1 MDERLA
7 SRDIV
12 LIGAGHTNMHIV
24 RMWKMAPIPDTR
36 LTLISPFSRAT
47 YSGMLPGT
55 LAGLYEPD
63 EMAIDLYRF
72 AAPNGVR
79 VIIEEVVGLDPDR
92 RRVNFANRPPIR
104 FDVASVGI
112 GSVPAGADRWA
123 SCAAFLP
130 IKPMA
135 TFGDRFKTRLDDL
148 QKSKP
153 KKGIE
158 EPLQVVVVG
167 GGAAGVE
174 VTLCLEARLPTQGLA
189 AQATLVD
196 SGDTVL
202 RGYLPG
208 TIRRVTDHFAR
219 RQIAIRSNVRV
230 ANVADD
236 CVKLSDG
243 TAIDADIVVWATGA
257 TPPALIENISLAKGD
272 DGFLAVRDTL
282 QTIDDKPVFAVGDS
296 ATLIDS
302 PVRKSGVY
310 AVREGPFLWENLQRF
325 LSGQTLKPYVPQ
337 PGFLSLLADGEG
349 GSFLDYKGIS
359 THGRWA
365 WQLKDHI
372 DRKFMRMYQKYESM
386 EDMPVPASRSRREDQ
401 PRPTMRC
408 RGCGGKAGAGVLR
421 AALERIGEEHPSRQ
435 HNAVKHPEDAA
446 MLDPKSPAEMITIDF
461 FQGFMDDPWLVGR
474 VAALNSLSD
483 IWATGG
489 KPTQALAMVQLQ
501 EGEPRQQTELLY
513 QVLSG
518 SLYEFDRCGVELLGG
533 HTTESAELTVG
544 FTVMGTLDG
553 KPALLKSDAK
563 PGDVLILTKALGTG
577 TLLAGIPQAR
587 TRGEWV
593 DSLLASMLKSN
604 EAASVVAREVETNA
618 VTDVT
623 GFGLA
628 GHLLEILD
636 ASNLDA
642 DIRLSDLPLLPGA
655 RELLEEG
662 LESTLAPAN
671 REVAIRT
678 KCSDDRMTS
687 LPEFAALFD
696 PQTSGGLLLSV
707 SPEKERQLHDHLR
720 ETGVDAWT
728 IGRFRETTTSPTL
741 HLTE

>member
-24 RMWKMAPIPDTR
+24 RMWKMAPIPDAR

-72 AAPNGVR
+72 AAPVGVR

-92 RRVNFANRPPIR
+92 RRVQFANRPPIR

-112 GSVPAGADRWA
+112 GSVPAGADQWA
-123 SCAAFLP
+123 SSAALLP

-135 TFGDRFKTRLDDL
+135 TFRDRLKTRLDDL
-148 QKSKP
+148 QKSEP
-153 KKGIE
+153 RKGVE

-174 VTLCLEARLPTQGLA
+174 VTLCLEARLRTQGLA
-189 AQATLVD
+189 ANVVLVD
-196 SGDTVL
+196 SGDTIL

-208 TIRRVTDHFAR
+208 TARKVTDHFTK
-219 RQIAIRSNVRV
+219 RQISVKANVRV
-230 ANVADD
+230 VNVTDD
-236 CVKLSDG
+236 GLTLSDS
-243 TAIDADIVVWATGA
+243 TAIDADIVIWATGA
-257 TPPALIENISLAKGD
+257 TPPALIESIPLAKSD
-272 DGFLAVRDTL
+272 DGFLAVRNTL

-296 ATLIDS
+296 ATLVDS

-325 LSGQTLKPYVPQ
+325 LNGQSLKPYIPQ

-359 THGRWA
+359 AHSRWA
-365 WQLKDHI
+365 WKLKDHI
-372 DRKFMRMYQKYESM
+372 DRKFMRMYQQYKSM
-386 EDMPVPASRSRREDQ
+386 EDMPAPASLSAREGL
-401 PRPTMRC
+401 PGPTMRC

-421 AALERIGEEHPSRQ
+421 AALERIGDDHPDRQ

-489 KPTQALAMVQLQ
+489 KPTQALAMVQVQ
-501 EGEPRQQTELLY
+501 EGEPKQQAELLY

-533 HTTESAELTVG
+533 HTTEAAELTVG
-544 FTVMGTLDG
+544 FTVMGTLDE
-553 KPALLKSDAK
+553 KPALLKSDAN

-604 EAASVVAREVETNA
+604 EAASVVARNVGTNA

-623 GFGLA
+623 GFGVA

-636 ASNLDA
+636 ASGLDA
-642 DIRLSDLPLLPGA
+642 EVRLSNLPLLPGA
-655 RELLEEG
+655 RELLDEG

-678 KCSDDRMTS
+678 KCAHDKMTS
-687 LPEFAALFD
+687 QPEFAALFD

-707 SPEKERQLHDHLR
+707 SPEKEQQMHDQLQ
-720 ETGVDAWT
+720 EAGVDAWT
-728 IGRFRETTTSPTL
+728 IGRFRETVTSPTL

>member
-24 RMWKMAPIPDTR
+24 RMWKMAPIPDSR

-55 LAGLYEPD
+55 LAGLYEPE
-63 EMAIDLYRF
+63 EMEIDLFRF
-72 AAPNGVR
+72 AAPIGVR
-79 VIIEEVVGLDPDR
+79 VVIEEALGLDPDR
-92 RRVNFANRPPIR
+92 RQVHFANRPPIR

-112 GSVPAGADRWA
+112 GSVPAGGDQWA
-123 SCAAFLP
+123 SSAAFLP

-135 TFGDRFKTRLDDL
+135 TFRDRLRKRLDDL
-148 QKSKP
+148 QKSAP
-153 KKGIE
+153 GKGVE
-158 EPLQVVVVG
+158 ESLQVVVVG

-174 VTLCLEARLPTQGLA
+174 VTLCLEARLRSQGLA
-189 AQATLVD
+189 ANVVLVD

-208 TIRRVTDHFAR
+208 TIRRVTDHFVRRKIAR
-219 RQIAIRSNVRV
+219 KSNVRV
-230 ANVADD
+230 DEIADGS
-236 CVKLSDG
+236 VKLSDG
-243 TAIDADIVVWATGA
+243 TAIDADIVIWATGA
-257 TPPALIENISLAKGD
+257 TPPALIEGIPLAKGD
-272 DGFLAVRDTL
+272 DGFLAVRNTL

-296 ATLIDS
+296 ATLVDS

-325 LSGQTLKPYVPQ
+325 LNSQPLKPYAPQ

-359 THGRWA
+359 AHGRWA
-365 WQLKDHI
+365 WHLKDHI

-386 EDMPVPASRSRREDQ
+386 EDMPSPTSLSSREHH

-421 AALERIGEEHPSRQ
+421 AALERIGEEHPDRQ

-489 KPTQALAMVQLQ
+489 MPTQALAMVQLQ
-501 EGEPRQQTELLY
+501 EGDPRQQTELLY

-533 HTTESAELTVG
+533 HTTEASELTVG
-544 FTVMGTLDG
+544 FTVLGTLNE
-553 KPALLKSDAK
+553 KHALLKSDAN

-593 DSLLASMLKSN
+593 DTLLASMLKSN
-604 EAASVVAREVETNA
+604 EAASGVARDAETNA

-636 ASNLDA
+636 ASNLDV
-642 DIRLSDLPLLPGA
+642 DVRLSDLPLLPGA
-655 RELLEEG
+655 KQLLKEG

-671 REVAIRT
+671 REVAVRT
-678 KCSDDRMTS
+678 KCANDKLTS

-696 PQTSGGLLLSV
+696 PQTSGGLLLSI
-707 SPEKERQLHDHLR
+707 SPEKEQQLHGQLH
-720 ETGVDAWT
+720 EAGVDAWT
-728 IGRFRETTTSPTL
+728 IGRFRETTKSPTL